1 MGVPFLMALT
11 AEKKARGTRPVRRL
25 SVRPADRKIPPLTIS
40 RPEMLVDGSDRQF
53 RRLVH
58 GLFAFLARH
67 EAVRTGHGARIGL
80 GGIEYTVLISIR
92 HLSAEGGEV
101 SVNRVA
107 EHLHVSGAFVT
118 TVTNKLLKRGLIHK
132 TQDPDDRRRVR
143 LEVSAQG
150 DARLAELAPVQRQVN
165 NVQFGCLS
173 AAEFHQL
180 LDMVERLI
188 DSSDSA
194 VRLQSYFSDHPASEF
209 PLPGSAGLPFVPARK
224 GRPAKRG
231 R

>member
-1 MGVPFLMALT
+1 
-11 AEKKARGTRPVRRL
+11 
-25 SVRPADRKIPPLTIS
+25 
-40 RPEMLVDGSDRQF
+40 MLVDGSDRQF

-80 GGIEYTVLISIR
+80 GGIEYTMLISIR
-92 HLSAEGGEV
+92 HLSAEGGDV
-101 SVNRVA
+101 GVNRVA

-118 TVTNKLLKRGLIHK
+118 TVTNKLLKRRLIHK
-132 TQDPDDRRRVR
+132 TPDPNDRRRVR

-150 DARLAELAPVQRQVN
+150 DALLAELAPVQRQVN

-188 DSSDSA
+188 SSSDSA
-194 VRLQSYFSDHPASEF
+194 VRLQSYFADHPASEF
-209 PLPGSAGLPFVPARK
+209 PLPGDAAIPFVPARK
-224 GRPAKRG
+224 TP
-231 R
+231 